1 MGLIFIIRTGIK
13 KALQQPFKR
22 TTTSSTNAATEDS
35 SEFAY
40 LEAQFRQKRES
51 LNLLIKNI
59 DAYPKQIKIVLR
71 EAQRVVEGLRE
82 ILKKA
87 QMEGRPSVWLGY
99 SQKALVALLS
109 LERDILP
116 LLEDGGADLTGKLA
130 ELRKEYSEVSKKIQ
144 GRNSALLA
152 KQSADKKREQKLRMQ
167 FDLLDQQL
175 GPDLVRF
182 LRKSEGLVQMTLN
195 QQVIPFQ
202 ERVLHCWEEALKGLE
217 LLNEPILHEELGYA
231 ITKIRSCLAKIP
243 SCRYTTEDH
252 YSCLASPLDV
262 PTEGIAAEAPGSPKI
277 QYKITMGSKD
287 QLFSIEEAEKEPSK
301 PISELRKSFEQ
312 LHMQNAPSTRA
323 PELPSGQSRVAAL
336 AAQLEASKIIF
347 RPMTPTVRPK
357 PQRDTLDEAE
367 EDGVYERNL
376 GRPNPRGYGVSGKA
390 AISHLKRKQ
399 EVPPKPPQKTYVYA
413 MHDFAGTEKGDLQ
426 FRKGDKV
433 ELLVGSGQP
442 GVVDWWTGRLHGAV
456 GLFPSNY
463 VRKL

>member
-1 MGLIFIIRTGIK
+1 M
-13 KALQQPFKR
+13 
-22 TTTSSTNAATEDS
+22 
-35 SEFAY
+35 
-40 LEAQFRQKRES
+40 RE
-51 LNLLIKNI
+51 
-59 DAYPKQIKIVLR
+59 VLR

-109 LERDILP
+109 LERDIFP
-116 LLEDGGADLTGKLA
+116 LLEDDSGELTSKLV

-144 GRNSALLA
+144 GRNSAFLA
-152 KQSADKKREQKLRMQ
+152 KQNTDKKREPKLRMQ

-175 GPDLVRF
+175 RPDLVRF
-182 LRKSEGLVQMTLN
+182 LRKSEGVVQMTLN

-202 ERVLHCWEEALKGLE
+202 ERALSCWEEALCELD
-217 LLNEPILHEELGYA
+217 LLNEPILHEELGPA
-231 ITKIRSCLAKIP
+231 ITKIRACIARMVSWQ
-243 SCRYTTEDH
+243 YTSYGQEA
-252 YSCLASPLDV
+252 LASPLDV

-287 QLFSIEEAEKEPSK
+287 QLFSTEETEEEPSK

-312 LHMQNAPSTRA
+312 LHVQNAPSSRA

-357 PQRDTLDEAE
+357 PQRDTLEEAE

-399 EVPPKPPQKTYVYA
+399 EVPPKPPQKAYVYA
-413 MHDFAGTEKGDLQ
+413 MHDFAGMEKGDLQ